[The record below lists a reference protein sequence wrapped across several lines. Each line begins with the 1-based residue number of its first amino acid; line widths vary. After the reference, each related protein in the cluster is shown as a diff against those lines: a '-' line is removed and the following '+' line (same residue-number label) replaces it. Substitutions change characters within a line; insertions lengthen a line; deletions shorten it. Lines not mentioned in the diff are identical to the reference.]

1 MDYYDFSGGM
11 VNCRSPY
18 LMKTDEVE
26 NISNFEIEG
35 GGLTVR
41 DGTKKIYGPF
51 SNEVKGIHK
60 ILSPKGHEI
69 LLVDTEPT
77 AEMMVAGMKC
87 NLSMHASGIQVIHT
101 TDGYGFLFG
110 GIGRTMLP
118 LYRRCDGEITLEEP
132 IKVSLFLEQLEDDYT
147 TDGDFPADLF
157 GCNIIDSDTGVLYY
171 CDNRTNASKENIHD
185 LIKNEPFIRLGKVG
199 GLVFMNYTAGS
210 KITVDMK
217 KGYYEHTFFSIS
229 EMTSLSDL
237 FPNVLDLQGVTQQAF
252 SCKNFVWHPASM
264 RYFAAGNKQNPAALY
279 ISDPNNWC
287 NFSEVNVLYPH
298 LNLGKITGLSVVEK
312 SVVVCYEYGWSHYV
326 GSDPTEDGQWSLLS
340 VPNGTKFGNT
350 ICLTPGSVSFYSGGE
365 LMSFS
370 SSMLTVQM
378 LYSPSSSLYK
388 FLSKGK
394 VKLPKSP
401 KSAFS
406 YYRQGKYYLVL
417 DDTIFVYHVSS
428 GAFTCYNGIACRC
441 MTEDYSGRMLLGH
454 GNCIVGFDD
463 ECHFDYQPTTDS
475 NEPISYRASFFVL
488 PSVNENEIARCT
500 QMVVKTKGCFNHL
513 DCKVK
518 LSSEQ
523 ECNTE
528 NLQATDHLIYG
539 KSPWG
544 HRYYPSDFTETI
556 GSPNVSGNFF
566 RLEIEG
572 QTDVEQ
578 TEKFSVLNVF
588 LEMKKERKK

>member
-11 VNCRSPY
+11 VNCKSPY
-18 LMKTDEVE
+18 LMKSDEVE
-26 NISNFEIEG
+26 DISNFEIEN

-51 SNEVKGIHK
+51 SNEVKGIYK
-60 ILSPKGHEI
+60 LLSPKGHEI
-69 LLVDTEPT
+69 LLVDTDPT
-77 AEMMVAGMKC
+77 AEMVVAGTNC
-87 NLSMHASGIQVIHT
+87 NLTMHASGIQVIHT
-101 TDGYGFLFG
+101 TGGYGFLFG
-110 GIGRTMLP
+110 GIGKTMLP

-132 IKVSLFLEQLEDDYT
+132 QNLCLFLEQLEDDYT

-157 GCNIIDSDTGVLYY
+157 GHNIIDSDTGVLYY
-171 CDNRTNASKENIHD
+171 CDNRTNASKETIHE
-185 LIKNEPFIRLGKVG
+185 LIKQAPFIRLGKIG
-199 GLVFMNYTAGS
+199 GAVFMKYTAGS

-229 EMTSLSDL
+229 EMTSLSDI
-237 FPNVLDLQGVTQQAF
+237 FPDVLELPGVTQTAF
-252 SCKNFVWHPASM
+252 SCKHFVWHPPSM
-264 RYFAAGNKQNPAALY
+264 RYFAAGNKKNPTALY
-279 ISDPNNWC
+279 ISEPNNWC
-287 NFSEVNVLYPH
+287 SFSEVNVLYPH
-298 LNLGKITGLSVVEK
+298 LNLGKITGLLVVEK

-340 VPNGTKFGNT
+340 VPNGTKFGST
-350 ICLTPGSVSFYSGGE
+350 ICLTPGSVSFYSNGE

-394 VKLPKSP
+394 VTLPQSP
-401 KSAFS
+401 NNAFA

-417 DDTIFVYHVSS
+417 DDKILIYHVSS
-428 GAFTCYNGIACRC
+428 GAFTCYEGIACRC
-441 MTEDYSGRMLLGH
+441 IAEDYSGRLLLGR
-454 GNCIVGFDD
+454 GNYVVGFDAA
-463 ECHFDYQPTTDS
+463 CHFDYQPETDTD
-475 NEPISYRASFFVL
+475 EPISYRVCFGVL
-488 PSVNENEIARCT
+488 PSVNENEFARCT

-513 DCKVK
+513 DCEVK

-523 ECNTE
+523 ECKAEKLENTS
-528 NLQATDHLIYG
+528 HLIYG
-539 KSPWG
+539 KSQWN
-544 HRYYPSDFTETI
+544 HRYFHSDFTETRCT
-556 GSPNVSGNFF
+556 PNVSGNFF

-578 TEKFSVLNVF
+578 TEKFSVLNVY